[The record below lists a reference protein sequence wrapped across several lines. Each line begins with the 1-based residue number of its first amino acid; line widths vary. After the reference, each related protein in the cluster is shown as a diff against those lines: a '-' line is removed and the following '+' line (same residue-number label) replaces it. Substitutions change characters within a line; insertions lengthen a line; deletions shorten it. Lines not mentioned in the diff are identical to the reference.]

1 MRNTIGEGTMCQR
14 ERQLIKL
21 ALSYAL
27 SNLDDINEVFS
38 DDEVVNGFIK
48 IYSHRDSEI
57 LREVEEQ
64 EILDLIDLF
73 D

>member
-1 MRNTIGEGTMCQR
+1 MRNTIGEGIMCQR
-14 ERQLIKL
+14 KRQLIKL

-27 SNLDDINEVFS
+27 SNLDDINEAFS

-48 IYSHRDSEI
+48 IYNHDDSEI